1 MDDVVLDEVFVV
13 RDKTNNNVRW
23 KKKERET
30 NQETMKCLM

>member
-23 KKKERET
+23 KKKKEKPIKK
-30 NQETMKCLM
+30 Q